1 MRSDNNYAFRNASSC
16 QNLNILQFFIEHF
29 QLSEDDYNQPVNQ
42 YYTLLI
48 KKACKEE
55 NRFMV
60 SWFVTN
66 NEILLN
72 DIPKECKQLIEDVLN
87 EHEIMIKPSS
97 KIFTVN
103 NKI

>member
-55 NRFMV
+55 NKYML
-60 SWFVTN
+60 SWFVTKLPKN
-66 NEILLN
+66 DIQSNGIMLN
-72 DIPKECKQLIEDVLN
+72 DIPEECKEFV
-87 EHEIMIKPSS
+87 
-97 KIFTVN
+97 
-103 NKI
+103 